1 MAKLRKIIGAFLKA
15 PERFDEL
22 AERIA
27 ETTRCVDRLNE
38 INPVW
43 LEWITQRLCRDPES
57 LRELNR
63 EMSVQRTVWGDPAR
77 LVIAPGAAVETCLFN
92 VNSGTI
98 RIGRY
103 TFAGSGV
110 SILAGSHDPELR
122 GFLRRDAELA
132 EGCDIT
138 VGEGVWLASGCML
151 LGPCEVGDNA
161 VIAAGAV
168 VIPGTKVPANTI
180 WGGVPA
186 KQIGKL
192 ADRPEEITEDAA
204 VLRAMQRENGILF
217 TEGWSEKK
225 IIPGRAES
233 CRYME
238 GTLAGILTNRS
249 RAVLEYGIEGAESC
263 RLKIRGSLGETE
275 TGLAGAAG
283 KTAVALPCA
292 EGKPELLRI
301 ERETASARLWVR
313 MIPEEEGSAE
323 T

>member
-27 ETTRCVDRLNE
+27 ETTRRVDRLNE

-132 EGCDIT
+132 EG
-138 VGEGVWLASGCML
+138 
-151 LGPCEVGDNA
+151 
-161 VIAAGAV
+161 
-168 VIPGTKVPANTI
+168 
-180 WGGVPA
+180 
-186 KQIGKL
+186 
-192 ADRPEEITEDAA
+192 
-204 VLRAMQRENGILF
+204 
-217 TEGWSEKK
+217 
-225 IIPGRAES
+225 
-233 CRYME
+233 
-238 GTLAGILTNRS
+238 
-249 RAVLEYGIEGAESC
+249 
-263 RLKIRGSLGETE
+263 
-275 TGLAGAAG
+275 
-283 KTAVALPCA
+283 
-292 EGKPELLRI
+292 
-301 ERETASARLWVR
+301 
-313 MIPEEEGSAE
+313 
-323 T
+323 